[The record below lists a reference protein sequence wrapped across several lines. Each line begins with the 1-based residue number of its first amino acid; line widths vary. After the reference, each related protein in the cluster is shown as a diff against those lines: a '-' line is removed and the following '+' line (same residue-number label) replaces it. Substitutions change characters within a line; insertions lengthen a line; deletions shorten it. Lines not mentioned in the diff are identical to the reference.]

1 MECFSVA
8 FSTSFL
14 GSMRRASEIERCGQW
29 DEYGSCVLP
38 LRDVGPY
45 IQRYVQH
52 DMPVYLW
59 CDAEWSV
66 WLEALRTQ
74 LILSLLYT
82 LFMCVASF
90 MYIVHSIACIFGL
103 NVWWWP
109 RLCVSATTS
118 STLERKS
125 KIYICENGEELD
137 VLFWVEIMFTARCIE
152 CKHKARMAVLCV
164 CGGAL
169 HGFAFTCIIDDDL
182 CFWPWF
188 MQEFEFEI
196 RWCSLGSFCRI
207 DYLESLRFVFSLNE
221 QKSCKKENFS
231 AWKLN
236 HTLVVMF
243 CQTIYFA
250 RKIFC
255 VLHRFLRSNECA
267 STVAAPLI
275 SRR

>member
-1 MECFSVA
+1 MSMAHVCCLSGMSAHIFNAMYSMICQCICDVMRNDQYGWKHFA
-8 FSTSFL
+8 HNSFCHCCI
-14 GSMRRASEIERCGQW
+14 R
-29 DEYGSCVLP
+29 YSCALP
-38 LRDVGPY
+38 RSCTLY
-45 IQRYVQH
+45 IQL
-52 DMPVYLW
+52 PVFL
-59 CDAEWSV
+59 
-66 WLEALRTQ
+66 
-74 LILSLLYT
+74 
-82 LFMCVASF
+82 
-90 MYIVHSIACIFGL
+90 GL

-152 CKHKARMAVLCV
+152 CKHKARIAVLCV

-243 CQTIYFA
+243 CQTNYFA